1 MFKVPALNKKKKE
14 ADSTKKWKRFSVSL
28 NRANQVAIRCML
40 SHWAHVK
47 GSSLA
52 QRERLRR
59 NIRNLSLAYPSLEM
73 KLLVRGIFRT
83 LPNI

>member
-40 SHWAHVK
+40 SHWAHVQ
-47 GSSLA
+47 GSSLV
-52 QRERLRR
+52 QREQEEH
-59 NIRNLSLAYPSLEM
+59 S
-73 KLLVRGIFRT
+73 
-83 LPNI
+83 